1 MVSAPC
7 FATLAGVAVLA
18 TTLLSFQSELVV
30 HKEGSA
36 EYHRPW
42 CAAIRDGKNVLALT
56 RAQAEGRGLKAHT
69 ACEKPPSN
77 ETTGTAGTGARPP
90 REAPVFVFLDGSKYY
105 HREKCAK
112 SAGPLKRVALDA
124 AGKSLWPCPN
134 CRPPVRR
141 KSEALP
147 LGVR

>member
-1 MVSAPC
+1 MVCAPC
-7 FATLAGVAVLA
+7 FPRLAGAAVLGLA
-18 TTLLSFQSELVV
+18 LFTFQSELVV
-30 HKEGSA
+30 HKEGSP

-42 CAAIRDGKNVLALT
+42 CAAIKDGKNVLALT
-56 RAQAEGRGLKAHT
+56 RAQAEGRGLKSHA

-77 ETTGTAGTGARPP
+77 DATGTAGTAL

-112 SAGPLKRVALDA
+112 ASGSLKRVALDA

-141 KSEALP
+141 KSDALP